1 MNEIIDIRANIYTQD
16 VNTQTLTTEPF
27 IELVIIHSDGKNYE
41 IRDDK
46 LVSIP
51 LLSDT
56 RFVLSPK
63 EFDRMILDMQD
74 WQKTLNNRVEF
85 WNDILPGKPEETK

>member
-1 MNEIIDIRANIYTQD
+1 MKTIIDIRANIYAQD
-16 VNTQTLTTEPF
+16 VNPATLTTEPF

-41 IRDDK
+41 IREDK
-46 LVSIP
+46 LASVL

-63 EFDRMILDMQD
+63 EFDRVILDMQD

-85 WNDILPGKPEETK
+85 WNEFLPGKPEETK